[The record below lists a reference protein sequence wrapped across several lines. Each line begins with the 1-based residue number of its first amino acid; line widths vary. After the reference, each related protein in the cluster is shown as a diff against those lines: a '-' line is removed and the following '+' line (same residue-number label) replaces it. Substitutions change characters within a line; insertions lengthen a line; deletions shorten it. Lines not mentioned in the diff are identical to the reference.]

1 MANILTKFGANKG
14 ILFQYLKDG
23 LLSLVQ
29 TEASKKS
36 KEKKRL
42 QRQTRRK
49 VLEEDPMKQKIK
61 DDRIKDLARQMQ
73 AEAAESSPDE
83 TATKSTKKI

>member
-1 MANILTKFGANKG
+1 MAIEGALLRETVRRPNAHTRWIDGEQNLANILTKFGANKG

-49 VLEEDPMKQKIK
+49 VLK
-61 DDRIKDLARQMQ
+61 
-73 AEAAESSPDE
+73 E
-83 TATKSTKKI
+83 TP